1 MKEWGEVKKA
11 LEHRPFNPESEAYR
25 RFLSQIVLKIVR
37 LKEKFPYLEVQKEM
51 ELCESRL
58 KM

>member
-1 MKEWGEVKKA
+1 
-11 LEHRPFNPESEAYR
+11 
-25 RFLSQIVLKIVR
+25 VLKMME

-51 ELCESRL
+51 ELCEYRL

>member
-1 MKEWGEVKKA
+1 MAAWEEIRKG
-11 LEHRPFNPESEAYR
+11 LEHKPFNPDSTAYR
-25 RFLSQIVLKIVR
+25 TFLSQIVLKIAQ

-58 KM
+58 KI